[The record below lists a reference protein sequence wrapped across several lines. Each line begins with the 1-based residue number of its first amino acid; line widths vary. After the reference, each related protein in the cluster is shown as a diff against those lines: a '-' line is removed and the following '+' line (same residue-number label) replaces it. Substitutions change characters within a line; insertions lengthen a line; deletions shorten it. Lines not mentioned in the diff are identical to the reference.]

1 MKGRGG
7 GKKVGEKGIART
19 PRRQNWGP
27 GVLMGMLLEKCEGH
41 FVFRAEQVGRVD
53 RETEV

>member
-41 FVFRAEQVGRVD
+41 FIFRAEQVGRVD